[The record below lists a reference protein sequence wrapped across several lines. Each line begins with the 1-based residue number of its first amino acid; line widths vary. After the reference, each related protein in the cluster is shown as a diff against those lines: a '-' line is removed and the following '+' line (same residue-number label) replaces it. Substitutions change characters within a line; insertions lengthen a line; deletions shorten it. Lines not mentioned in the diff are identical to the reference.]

1 MTDIDDTYR
10 ISLNKLAKDINAI
23 NEANG
28 FNDDVVSDDFVAGL
42 LIDRRLL
49 LTVGELIEAQEEL
62 RAGRQVHEVYYT
74 KDKNG
79 NDKPEGFGPEVADAL
94 IRIFHLCGA
103 LKLDIGA
110 LVTQKLAY
118 NATRGYKHGGKK
130 F

>member
-1 MTDIDDTYR
+1 VIDTPHQ
-10 ISLNKLAKDINAI
+10 IHLILNALANKINKI

-28 FNDDVVSDDFVAGL
+28 FNDDKVDDDFVKGL

-49 LTVGELIEAQEEL
+49 LTVGEIIEAQEEL
-62 RAGRQVHEVYYT
+62 RSGREVYEVYYT

-79 NDKPEGFGPEVADAL
+79 NDKPEGFGPELADAL
-94 IRIFHLCGA
+94 IRLLHLCGA
-103 LKLDIGA
+103 LKLDIGG

-118 NATRGYKHGGKK
+118 NETRGYKHGRS